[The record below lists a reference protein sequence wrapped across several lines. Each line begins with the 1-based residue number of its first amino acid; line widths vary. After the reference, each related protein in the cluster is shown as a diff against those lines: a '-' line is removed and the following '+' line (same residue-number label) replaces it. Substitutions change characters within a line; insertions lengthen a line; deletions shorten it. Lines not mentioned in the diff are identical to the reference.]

1 MSKIFERMQNRQFT
15 RKQKSKLE
23 VALIYLI
30 LAVMFLIIF
39 YPLFWAFAISMN
51 TSSNLY
57 TASLSPENWSLDNY
71 VWLFTNPRSDYLLWY
86 RNTLFVSTIVTV
98 VTTLLVSFTA
108 YAFSRYRFRGR
119 TYGLYAFL
127 LLQMF
132 PVLMAMVALYILLNT
147 IGLLDNLW
155 GLILIYIGGNIP
167 MNAFLVK
174 GYLDTL
180 PKSLDESAKMDGAGH
195 FRIFF
200 QILLPLAK
208 PILSVVA
215 LFNFMAPFMDFI
227 LPRIVLRSPENFTL
241 ALGLYN
247 FVNAQFSN
255 NFSRFAAGAVLIA
268 IPIATVYLLLQKYL
282 ISGLAAG
289 ATKG

>member
-51 TSSNLY
+51 TTSNLY

-71 VWLFTNPRSDYLLWY
+71 IWLFTNPRSDYLLWY